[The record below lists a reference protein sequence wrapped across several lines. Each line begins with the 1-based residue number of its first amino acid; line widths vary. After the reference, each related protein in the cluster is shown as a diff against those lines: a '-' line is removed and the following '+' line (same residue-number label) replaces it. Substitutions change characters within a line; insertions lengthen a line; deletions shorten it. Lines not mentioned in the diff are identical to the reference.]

1 MELIILVKI
10 LALIFLTLNIQ
21 ESTIDL
27 LDYQISKFDMCW
39 NPLMQDFSYYIVKN
53 NITEVEAQVYLDLSD
68 NKRILSSNLEFFESL
83 KNLKELNL
91 QGTNVTAF
99 GAGKLNEFLPKTNI
113 QI

>member
-68 NKRILSSNLEFFESL
+68 NINTCLDVVGNTKVST
-83 KNLKELNL
+83 KK
-91 QGTNVTAF
+91 Q
-99 GAGKLNEFLPKTNI
+99 NI
-113 QI
+113 